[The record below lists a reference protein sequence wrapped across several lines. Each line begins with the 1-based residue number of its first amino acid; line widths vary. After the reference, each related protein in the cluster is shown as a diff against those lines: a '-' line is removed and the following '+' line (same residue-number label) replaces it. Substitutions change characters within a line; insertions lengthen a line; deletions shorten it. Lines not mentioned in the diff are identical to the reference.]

1 MGRTRQTL
9 KVEPIRKKYL
19 NIQEAMNYLGCGE
32 KFIRNL
38 KDNNLIRA
46 FRLTD
51 KTFLYDVD
59 SIDRY
64 VESRE
69 CTHVV

>member
-9 KVEPIRKKYL
+9 KVEPVRKKYL

-38 KDNNLIRA
+38 RNNNLIRA
-46 FRLTD
+46 FQITD
-51 KTFLYDVD
+51 KTFLYDVE
-59 SIDRY
+59 SIDKY

-69 CTHVV
+69 CTHVI

>member
-32 KFIRNL
+32 KFIRN
-38 KDNNLIRA
+38 NNLIRA